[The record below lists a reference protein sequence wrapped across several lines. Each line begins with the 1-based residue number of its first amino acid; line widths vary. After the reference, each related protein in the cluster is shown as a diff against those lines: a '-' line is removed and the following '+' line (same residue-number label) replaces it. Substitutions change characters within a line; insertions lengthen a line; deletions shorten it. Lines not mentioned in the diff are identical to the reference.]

1 MSRTAGEDGKRR
13 RWSGHRK
20 AALLIVSVIIIIPLL
35 YSFVIPRTEL
45 SVKVYYNESVLNQI
59 NIDPEIRNGGTN
71 ELTALTLRVAV
82 VNSTDR
88 EMGSKGYTIGSVAPV
103 FGVARLDA
111 LTFRGDQYER
121 YTIVIDLEF
130 SAGGTVHTRH
140 WSHDTQEPWLNQDW
154 TDKVG

>member
-1 MSRTAGEDGKRR
+1 VSRTAGENGKRR
-13 RWSGHRK
+13 RWSGRRK

-35 YSFVIPRTEL
+35 YFFVIPRTEL

-59 NIDPEIRNGGTN
+59 NIDPEIRNSGTN

-82 VNSTDR
+82 VNSTDW
-88 EMGSKGYTIGSVAPV
+88 EMGSKEYTIGSVAPV

-121 YTIVIDLEF
+121 YTFVIDLEF